1 MICRG
6 IMVKPQL
13 MNDPHANEAA
23 DDIIALLE
31 LCQQLQSAKDG
42 IERPVP
48 GAYSRDEDEFA
59 DRIRAAY
66 GHVLQLRRLLPVMAT
81 LSAIGIEMERRGE
94 FSVMT
99 GDDYSRKALE
109 YLMAK
114 YLPKNGDAA

>member
-1 MICRG
+1 MESL
-6 IMVKPQL
+6 P
-13 MNDPHANEAA
+13 
-23 DDIIALLE
+23 
-31 LCQQLQSAKDG
+31 
-42 IERPVP
+42 
-48 GAYSRDEDEFA
+48 A